1 MINNHSRNIDFLTNL
16 SRITFDGKFGPVEIS
31 DWHGVWRVIWITL
44 LASSALVT
52 FVVNIIPIHFIII
65 QPSPRRPIDILLL
78 YDQVIKFL
86 ILIGT
91 HLGTTKFF

>member
-1 MINNHSRNIDFLTNL
+1 MINNHSRNIDFLTNI
-16 SRITFDGKFGPVEIS
+16 SRITFDGKFGPVEIT

-86 ILIGT
+86 IIRLT
-91 HLGTTKFF
+91 LKL